1 MQGSRVIALAGV
13 LLLPLS
19 LIVACSGSS
28 GVSGELVPRSPT
40 ASATPDPT
48 PMPEELA
55 TATAVPTVTPDADGV
70 YVVPCGDLLA
80 PLDKRHRLAA
90 DCEPQG
96 LQPVPDAFAYGP
108 QSLIAPA
115 LVALVEMLEAAAA
128 DGHRLVVVSS
138 YRSYEQQRETFR
150 YHVDTF
156 GQEAAERVSA
166 RPGHSEHQIGST
178 ADLSS
183 ASVGYELTE
192 AFGRTPEGR
201 WLAERAHEFG
211 FVLSYPE
218 GREQVT
224 GYAYEPWHL
233 RWVGRETAAAAHASG
248 LTLTEFLRR

>member
-1 MQGSRVIALAGV
+1 MQGSRISALAAAF
-13 LLLPLS
+13 LLPLP
-19 LIVACSGSS
+19 LIVACSGGS
-28 GVSGELVPRSPT
+28 GVVVVPRSPT
-40 ASATPDPT
+40 ATATPDP
-48 PMPEELA
+48 PPSPQGPA
-55 TATAVPTVTPDADGV
+55 TATPVLSATPDADGV
-70 YVVPCGDLLA
+70 YLVPCGDLLA
-80 PLDKRHRLAA
+80 PLDKLHRLAA

-96 LQPVPDAFAYGP
+96 LQPIPEAFAYGP
-108 QSLIAPA
+108 QSLHEPA
-115 LVALVEMLEAAAA
+115 LAALVEMLEAAAA
-128 DGHRLVVVSS
+128 DGHRTVVVSS
-138 YRSYEQQRETFR
+138 YRSYEQQRGAFR

-156 GQEAAERVSA
+156 GLEAAARLSA
-166 RPGHSEHQIGST
+166 RPGHSEHQLGT
-178 ADLSS
+178 TVDLSS

-233 RWVGRETAAAAHASG
+233 RWVGRETAAAVHASG